1 VVPPWPRHF
10 YVEAFG
16 ISKEASG
23 LLRLLRHFRMLT
35 ESLAGGRVH
44 IPLSDEERRILDAIH
59 ERAMGT
65 EEMTEMSVEAVKDLI
80 SMHLDTVSND
90 MDKAMRLLAAITI
103 VVAIPSVISSLFG
116 MNLIDQPWPWRLW
129 QVALI
134 GATVTI
140 ILAIYFYRKGWF
152 SEL

>member
-1 VVPPWPRHF
+1 
-10 YVEAFG
+10 
-16 ISKEASG
+16 
-23 LLRLLRHFRMLT
+23 
-35 ESLAGGRVH
+35 
-44 IPLSDEERRILDAIH
+44 
-59 ERAMGT
+59 
-65 EEMTEMSVEAVKDLI
+65 
-80 SMHLDTVSND
+80 